1 MPNPD
6 ARASSSID
14 ATQLHLSQ
22 SITPSP
28 ANNHWREE
36 NNMPAFAMIPAG
48 FSLDL
53 LSWSVCSTDFVQLY
67 HTAGHTSMTCMA
79 SQEEGTHGCVAGGTV
94 QPSVSVTGGD
104 LCTGT
109 TRNDCDRFLKVKFN
123 GPLTDLW
130 QIC

>member
-36 NNMPAFAMIPAG
+36 NNMPALFAMIPAG

-67 HTAGHTSMTCMA
+67 HTAGHTSMTGMA
-79 SQEEGTHGCVAGGTV
+79 SQEEGTHGCVAGGHSAAQCKRHRRRPV
-94 QPSVSVTGGD
+94 HW
-104 LCTGT
+104 
-109 TRNDCDRFLKVKFN
+109 NNKE
-123 GPLTDLW
+123 
-130 QIC
+130 